1 MNNRNNDTEVK
12 PDVIAGR
19 NPVSEAIRSGRP
31 IDKILGRK
39 GRKERRCCG
48 NFSPKPRTRAYL

>member
-31 IDKILGRK
+31 IDKILVARG
-39 GRKERRCCG
+39 ERAALLWE
-48 NFSPKPRTRAYL
+48 FLPKPRTRAYL